1 VVAHVLLRSVTR
13 NTGKSWR
20 SGGMLVKGNGVYAA
34 DNSFADVL
42 LRRRL
47 ALFTA

>member
-1 VVAHVLLRSVTR
+1 
-13 NTGKSWR
+13 
-20 SGGMLVKGNGVYAA
+20 MLVKGKGVYAA

-47 ALFTA
+47 ALFTG